1 MCWFSFLSKV
11 PKGYMALEQF
21 FVSARTIKRHHHYEA
36 TPIKAFMGKTAG
48 SQFSTWYNVVKGRH
62 MNVAFTT
69 LLSWKEFALARM
81 LRIFGKPRMCVFITT
96 VLITKLFA
104 CVGGGNNRG
113 HVLQESTSRS
123 LCGPVCPSRTSERGG
138 EGHCVKGGG
147 GEEGK
152 RERERAREVRVHYS
166 LGYSG

>member
-1 MCWFSFLSKV
+1 
-11 PKGYMALEQF
+11 MALEQF

-69 LLSWKEFALARM
+69 LLSWKEFALVRM

-104 CVGGGNNRG
+104 C
-113 HVLQESTSRS
+113 
-123 LCGPVCPSRTSERGG
+123 
-138 EGHCVKGGG
+138 GG
-147 GEEGK
+147 GETMEDMCYK
-152 RERERAREVRVHYS
+152 RVRAEACADQSAHHALVNAGERDIV
-166 LGYSG
+166 